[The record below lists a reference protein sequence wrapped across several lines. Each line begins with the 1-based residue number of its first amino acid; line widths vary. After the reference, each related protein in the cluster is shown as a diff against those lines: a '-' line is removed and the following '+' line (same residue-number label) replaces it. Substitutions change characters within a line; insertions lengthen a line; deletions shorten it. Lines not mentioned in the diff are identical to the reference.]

1 MFLCY
6 LFVFVGFFWT
16 IVLID
21 LINEFALPF
30 LMSLFQEFTTLLD
43 NEGQFEFIC
52 LFYYS
57 DMEDFLC
64 DITNLNMSSMLHNLE
79 SKNISQ
85 QIQEVN
91 ILNFPTHLSF
101 FTFYIKYTC

>member
-1 MFLCY
+1 MKVNSNP
-6 LFVFVGFFWT
+6 FV
-16 IVLID
+16 
-21 LINEFALPF
+21 
-30 LMSLFQEFTTLLD
+30 
-43 NEGQFEFIC
+43 
-52 LFYYS
+52 YYS

-91 ILNFPTHLSF
+91 ILNFPTHPSF
-101 FTFYIKYTC
+101 YTFYIKYTC